1 MIELSMNGIKY
12 EWGLEGKGGMTIM
25 LYPLKGNDNQARIVE
40 AKAQLRKDLGVLYIQ
55 VHWVSED
62 ESKELLEV
70 TPVTVGNTEQ
80 KLELVE

>member
-1 MIELSMNGIKY
+1 MIELSTNGIKY

-25 LYPLKGNDNQARIVE
+25 LYPLKGQDNHARIKE
-40 AKAQLRKDLGVLYIQ
+40 AKAQLRKDLGVEYIQ

-62 ESKELLEV
+62 QSEELLPVQEV
-70 TPVTVGNTEQ
+70 KVGNTEE